1 MAAAA
6 ATKLS
11 QVLEDNPDTASRHNG
26 HSHTGDTVQMA
37 GHAGTAA
44 MAHTSTAAE
53 AELEDEGG
61 MAAVGAHPAAI
72 APTGSDPAIGFSPDK
87 SICRGPVSRSCVLY
101 AHLCRM

>member
-1 MAAAA
+1 MVEDGLAAAA
-6 ATKLS
+6 SKLA
-11 QVLEDNPDTASRHNG
+11 QVVEDN
-26 HSHTGDTVQMA
+26 HTGYTVQMA

-44 MAHTSTAAE
+44 TAHTSTAAE

-61 MAAVGAHPAAI
+61 MAAVGPQFGCEHPAAT

-87 SICRGPVSRSCVLY
+87 SICRGPLSRSFVLY

>member
-1 MAAAA
+1 MVEDGLAAAA
-6 ATKLS
+6 SKLA
-11 QVLEDNPDTASRHNG
+11 QVVEDN
-26 HSHTGDTVQMA
+26 HTGHTVQMA

-44 MAHTSTAAE
+44 TAHTSTAAE

-61 MAAVGAHPAAI
+61 MAAVGPQFGCEHPAAT

-87 SICRGPVSRSCVLY
+87 SICRGHFSVSCVLY